1 MTTEGGWWYVKMDW
15 SDLSLSS
22 IDASAQVSV
31 ALHAGPTGIKG
42 DRSPPLMVPHP
53 FSGSCPGFE
62 IRIFRPQDRITFDIQ
77 TGCCL
82 DMVGRSLLGGAIERF
97 GIQPSQGV
105 TANITSQP

>member
-1 MTTEGGWWYVKMDW
+1 MHYGLSNTHFEGTLAMDCIIFKPSVNIIAALPESYSIYEMTTEGGLWCVKMDW

-62 IRIFRPQDRITFDIQ
+62 IRIF
-77 TGCCL
+77 
-82 DMVGRSLLGGAIERF
+82 SE
-97 GIQPSQGV
+97 
-105 TANITSQP
+105 

>member
-1 MTTEGGWWYVKMDW
+1 MTTKVGLWYVKMDL

-31 ALHAGPTGIKG
+31 PQHAGPTGIKG
-42 DRSPPLMVPHP
+42 DRSQPLIVPHP
-53 FSGSCPGFE
+53 FSGSCPRFE
-62 IRIFRPQDRITFDIQ
+62 IRIFKPQDPIIFATHLLFS
-77 TGCCL
+77 
-82 DMVGRSLLGGAIERF
+82 MVGRSYLGGAIERF